1 MKYFFLAAL
10 ATVAACAAPSQGI
23 LNQATAN
30 CSAGDRFACSQLP
43 GLNAQVQSEN
53 QQNQVATGLAA
64 GIGGAV
70 AGGVIGAAVS
80 EPGYY
85 GRGYYNRGY
94 YGPGY
99 YGRRYW

>member
-1 MKYFFLAAL
+1 MKYVLLAAL
-10 ATVAACAAPSQGI
+10 VAISACTAPSQGI

-43 GLNAQVQSEN
+43 GLNAQVQNEN
-53 QQNQVATGLAA
+53 QQNQIATGLAA
-64 GIGGAV
+64 GIGGAI

-85 GRGYYNRGY
+85 GRGHYGRGY
-94 YGPGY
+94 SRGY
-99 YGRRYW
+99 YGRRYY